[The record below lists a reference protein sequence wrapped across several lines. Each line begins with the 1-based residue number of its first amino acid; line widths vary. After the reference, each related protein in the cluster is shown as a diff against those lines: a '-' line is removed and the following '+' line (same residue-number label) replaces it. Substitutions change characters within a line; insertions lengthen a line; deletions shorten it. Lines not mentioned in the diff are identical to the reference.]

1 MQPLTHLTLTDDS
14 PTAPDT
20 SLPDTSVPDT
30 SVPDTSMP
38 DTSMPDTSM
47 PVRMVVRPWFDPGL
61 ALRGVDPRSDYVERY
76 FSGLVG
82 PSVVLITR
90 RFARGLSE
98 HPEGFSI
105 ATADTARAIGLGAGL
120 GPNAPMARTLERA
133 ALFGFLRR
141 VGPDLIEVRTHLPL
155 LTQRQL
161 RRLPQSVRASH
172 ENWISARRA
181 DPPPAA

>member
-1 MQPLTHLTLTDDS
+1 MQPVTHLTLTDAAPPAAPGTALTETALTDTGPPDPGL
-14 PTAPDT
+14 PT
-20 SLPDTSVPDT
+20 
-30 SVPDTSMP
+30 
-38 DTSMPDTSM
+38 
-47 PVRMVVRPWFDPGL
+47 RMVVRPWFDPGL

-82 PSVVLITR
+82 PSVVLLTR
-90 RFARGLSE
+90 RFARGLAE
-98 HPEGFSI
+98 HPDGFSI
-105 ATADTARAIGLGAGL
+105 ATADTARAIGLGAAL
-120 GPNAPMARTLERA
+120 APNSQMARTLDRA

-141 VGPDLIEVRTHLPL
+141 VDRDLLEVRTHLPL

-172 ENWISARRA
+172 EHWMSASRA